1 MENNTKNPIM
11 RCIAID
17 DEPIALSIISSY
29 CLNYP
34 HIKLSTYTNPLEGM
48 RSIAEVKPDIVFLD
62 IEMNDYSG
70 LELARELPINTILI
84 FTTAHASY
92 ALNGYEVN
100 AVDFL
105 HKPFSLERFDAA
117 LSRAT
122 QIVEVR
128 QRAKSAEPK
137 TENSIIIKVDYQNV
151 TIPTDSIIY
160 IEAMDNY
167 IKINTT
173 DKQPLLTKMSIKY
186 LMELLPPLD
195 FIRAHRSFIVAK
207 GQVSAFTKQNIHL
220 HNGKNIPVGRSYG
233 EDLFRAMASMNKI

>member
-1 MENNTKNPIM
+1 M

-29 CLNYP
+29 CQNFP
-34 HIKLSTYTNPLEGM
+34 DIKLSTFTNPLEGM
-48 RSIAEVKPDIVFLD
+48 AEIAILRPDVVFLD

-70 LELARELPINTILI
+70 LELAKELPQNTILI

-117 LSRAT
+117 LSRAS
-122 QIVEVR
+122 QIIEVR
-128 QRAKSAEPK
+128 KRANSVEPHSES
-137 TENSIIIKVDYQNV
+137 TITIKVDYQNV
-151 TIPTDSIIY
+151 TIATSSISY

-167 IKINTT
+167 IKINTK
-173 DKQPLLTKMSIKY
+173 DKRPLLTKMSIKY
-186 LMELLPPLD
+186 LMELLPATQ
-195 FIRAHRSFIVAK
+195 FIRIHRSFIVAK
-207 GQVSAFTKQNIHL
+207 AQITSYTKQNIKIT
-220 HNGKNIPVGRSYG
+220 NGLSLPVGRIYG
-233 EDLFRAMASMNKI
+233 EELFRIMALCEKK

>member
-1 MENNTKNPIM
+1 M

-29 CLNYP
+29 CQSYP
-34 HIKLSTYTNPLEGM
+34 HVELSTYTNPVEGM
-48 RSIAEVKPDIVFLD
+48 AAVGLENPDVVFLD

-70 LELARELPINTILI
+70 LELARELPKNSILI

-117 LSRAT
+117 LSRAS
-122 QIVEVR
+122 QIMEVR
-128 QRAKSAEPK
+128 KRAKSAEPHEDSMI
-137 TENSIIIKVDYQNV
+137 TIKVDYQNV
-151 TIPTDSIIY
+151 TIPTSSITY

-167 IKINTT
+167 IKINTS
-173 DKQPLLTKMSIKY
+173 DKRPLLTKMSIKY
-186 LMELLPPLD
+186 LMELLPAND
-195 FIRAHRSFIVAK
+195 FLRIHRSFIVAK
-207 GQVSAFTKQNIHL
+207 TQITSYTKQSVRL
-220 HNGKNIPVGRSYG
+220 REERTLPVGRSYG
-233 EDLFRAMASMNKI
+233 EELFKGMATIVK

>member
-1 MENNTKNPIM
+1 M

-29 CLNYP
+29 CQSYP
-34 HIKLSTYTNPLEGM
+34 QISLTTYTNPVEGM
-48 RSIAEVKPDIVFLD
+48 EAIAAEKPDLVFLD

-70 LELARELPINTILI
+70 LELARELPINSILI

-117 LSRAT
+117 LSRTA
-122 QIVEVR
+122 QILEVR
-128 QRAKSAEPK
+128 QRAKSATPNIQ
-137 TENSIIIKVDYQNV
+137 NSITIKVDYQNV
-151 TIPTDSIIY
+151 TIPTASIIY

-167 IKINTT
+167 VKINTSE
-173 DKQPLLTKMSIKY
+173 KQPLLTKMSIKY
-186 LMELLPPLD
+186 LCELLPALD
-195 FIRAHRSFIVAK
+195 FIRVHRSFIVAK
-207 GQVSAFTKQNIHL
+207 SQISTFTKQNIHL
-220 HNGKNIPVGRSYG
+220 HSGRNIPVGRSYG
-233 EDLFRAMASMNKI
+233 ENLFRTMAKG